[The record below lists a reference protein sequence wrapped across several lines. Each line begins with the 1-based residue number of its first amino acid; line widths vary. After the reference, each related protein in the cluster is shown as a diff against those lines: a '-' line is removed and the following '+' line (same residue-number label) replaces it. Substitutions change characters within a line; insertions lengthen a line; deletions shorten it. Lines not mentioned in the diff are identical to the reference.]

1 MIQLDDGSI
10 LSNSRSLS
18 TGSPQ
23 FRVQSRSFDN
33 GETFTQSKFT
43 TIPEPFAGCQGSTAG
58 GKGGKVF
65 VTSPNPNKGKSFV
78 QDFTDAMQC
87 KVNLNGRERLSLWV
101 SKDDGNSYSL
111 NQIID
116 HGLSAQTSLQYVGG
130 KLYLL
135 YEQVDPLSKTVEG
148 KLINTLIENLRIL
161 LPSRFVYREL
171 PLAEQ

>member
-1 MIQLDDGSI
+1 M
-10 LSNSRSLS
+10 
-18 TGSPQ
+18 
-23 FRVQSRSFDN
+23 
-33 GETFTQSKFT
+33 
-43 TIPEPFAGCQGSTAG
+43 
-58 GKGGKVF
+58 
-65 VTSPNPNKGKSFV
+65 

-101 SKDDGNSYSL
+101 SKDNGNSYSL

-148 KLINTLIENLRIL
+148 KLINTLIENLRVL